1 MVIIGVDPGLT
12 GAICVIGPGWQEII
26 DIPTCD
32 NGQDAGSMKRWVDVR
47 ELASLLGEL
56 RWKREM
62 AADALPFVFIERP
75 IAMPTLPAQT
85 IASQFDT
92 FGVLRAVLSR
102 NGLIHI
108 FNPRDWKRMYAVGAD
123 KEKARETAAA
133 LYPNLAPMLK
143 RVKDHNRADSV
154 LIAHYGLKEMA

>member
-32 NGQDAGSMKRWVDVR
+32 NGQDSGSMKRWVALEALVF
-47 ELASLLGEL
+47 EL
-56 RWKREM
+56 RQISVRWRM
-62 AADALPFVFIERP
+62 ADDDVQVFIERP

-102 NGLIHI
+102 HGRVHVV
-108 FNPRDWKRMYAVGAD
+108 NPRDWKRIYAVGAD

-154 LIAHYGLKEMA
+154 LIAHYGLKEMQ